1 MKALRWLGPGG
12 GWLLGV
18 AWSVA
23 FGGAPGW
30 PTQPLTLADALNIAL
45 EQNAEVRKA
54 RQDLAAATGM
64 AIQTRAVV
72 IPKLQATAQYTAREA
87 GGVEQFPAPGLPIQI
102 PNEAWSAGVRLV
114 QTVYE
119 GGRLRSAWR
128 SARLMEEQA
137 QAAYDTAVAD
147 TVLAVRTAYADVLLA
162 AEMVRV
168 HQASVQLL
176 EEELR
181 QTRQRYEAGTV
192 PRFNVLRAE
201 VELANARPRLS
212 RARNSLRI
220 AKQNLAQLLG
230 FDVPPEFSEDLP
242 LELADR
248 LQPPAG
254 LPELNAALRQAL
266 EHRREL
272 AVLRHAEALQAEAVR
287 QARAG
292 FKPAVELFAGYDAHS
307 PNFRDDLDRAIDGW
321 VAGAQLRWNL
331 FDGGAS
337 RGKLLEA
344 RARQT
349 RAQVEIEDARRRIEL
364 EVRTAYSRLVEA
376 REVLQSTFKVQEQ
389 AEEALRLAQARAR
402 AGTGTQLDVLSA
414 QTALTEARSIHIQ
427 ALRDFVVAQARF
439 ERAIGL
445 PHAGESTP

>member
-1 MKALRWLGPGG
+1 M
-12 GWLLGV
+12 

-87 GGVEQFPAPGLPIQI
+87 GGVEQFPAAGLPIQI

-147 TVLAVRTAYADVLLA
+147 TVLAVRTTYADVLLA

-287 QARAG
+287 QARAA

-331 FDGGAS
+331 FDGGVS
-337 RGKLLEA
+337 RGKLMEA

-349 RAQVEIEDARRRIEL
+349 RTRVEIEDARRRIEL

-376 REVLQSTFKVQEQ
+376 REVLQSTLKVQEQ
-389 AEEALRLAQARAR
+389 AEEALRLAQARAW

-414 QTALTEARSIHIQ
+414 QTALTEARSIHAQ

-445 PHAGESTP
+445 PHAEEFSP

>member
-1 MKALRWLGPGG
+1 M
-12 GWLLGV
+12 

-30 PTQPLTLADALNIAL
+30 PTQPLTLADALNMAL

-87 GGVEQFPAPGLPIQI
+87 GGVEQFPTPGLPIQI

-220 AKQNLAQLLG
+220 AKQNLAHLLG

-292 FKPAVELFAGYDAHS
+292 FKPALELFAGYDAHS
-307 PNFRDDLDRAIDGW
+307 PNFRDDLDRAIAGW

-331 FDGGAS
+331 FDGGVS

-376 REVLQSTFKVQEQ
+376 REVLESTLKVQEQ

-414 QTALTEARSIHIQ
+414 QTALTEARSIHAQ

-445 PHAGESTP
+445 PHAEESTP

>member
-1 MKALRWLGPGG
+1 MKALCRLLGAV
-12 GWLLGV
+12 GWLVTV
-18 AWSVA
+18 A
-23 FGGAPGW
+23 GYTAPGDPGQW
-30 PTQPLTLADALNIAL
+30 PTQPLTLADALNLAL

-54 RQDLAAATGM
+54 RQDLEAATGV

-72 IPKLQATAQYTAREA
+72 IPKLQATAQYTARDA
-87 GGVEQFPAPGLPIQI
+87 GGVEQFPVVGLPIQI

-114 QTVYE
+114 QSVYE

-128 SARLMEEQA
+128 SARLTEQQA
-137 QAAYDTAVAD
+137 RAAYDTAVAD

-168 HQASVQLL
+168 HQASVELL

-181 QTRQRYEAGTV
+181 QTRQRFEAGTV

-220 AKQNLAQLLG
+220 AKQNLAHLLG
-230 FDVPPEFSEDLP
+230 FDVPAGFSEDLP

-248 LQPPAG
+248 LEPPPG

-266 EHRREL
+266 EHRSEL
-272 AVLRHAEALQAEAVR
+272 AVLRHAEALQAESVR
-287 QARAG
+287 QARAA
-292 FKPAVELFAGYDAHS
+292 FKPALELFAGYDAHS
-307 PNFRDDLDRAIDGW
+307 PNFRDELDRVIDGW
-321 VAGAQLRWNL
+321 VVGAQMRWNL
-331 FDGGAS
+331 FDGGLS
-337 RGKLLEA
+337 RGKLVEA
-344 RARQT
+344 RARQA
-349 RAQVEIEDARRRIEL
+349 RAQVEIEDAQRRIEL

-376 REVLQSTFKVQEQ
+376 REVLQSTLKVQEQ
-389 AEEALRLAQARAR
+389 AEEALRLAQARAS

-414 QTALTEARSIHIQ
+414 QTALTEARSIHAQ

-439 ERAIGL
+439 ERAIGQ
-445 PHAGESTP
+445 PRDVETNP